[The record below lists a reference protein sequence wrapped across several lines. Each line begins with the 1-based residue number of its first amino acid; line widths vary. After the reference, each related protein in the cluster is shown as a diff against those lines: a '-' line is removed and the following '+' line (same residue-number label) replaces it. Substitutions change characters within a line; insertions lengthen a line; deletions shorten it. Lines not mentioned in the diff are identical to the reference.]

1 MLGVDIVLLTELTRR
16 IGNQVL
22 PLGAPWGAD
31 VVHIGNIALP
41 EGRVLAA
48 GVAVVVFAGLWFL
61 FARTRLGIGMRAAA
75 ADGPTASLM
84 GIRLSRTGA
93 TGWALAGLLAALAGI
108 FLTSFPAP
116 GVSPTVALSAFLAIP
131 AWVLGGFDS
140 VPGAVLGGLIIGLV
154 TSLTVGY
161 ESDLAFLG
169 SGFGEVVPYL
179 VMIIVLLVRPQGLL
193 AARRPSVS
201 DLPRRIGLAVLLL
214 GRARA
219 APGPRELLAP
229 TGAVRDGRRHRC
241 RRSDPAGRR
250 RRSAVPRARGVR
262 GHRGLRLRLGH
273 VGLHPDAR
281 RRRPA
286 PRGRARARRRG
297 RGPRRLRVLARREPA
312 PWRLPRA
319 GHPRPGV
326 PGAAPSAQP
335 RPVDGGL
342 HRALGGAVHGRRLQL
357 QQQEPRLP
365 RHRGRG
371 VPGAAPA
378 LVPVPRPHAAG
389 RLAGRRNLRTSRT
402 GRAWAN
408 LRDSETAAAAMGIAV
423 ARHKASAF
431 VVSSGYA
438 GLAGA
443 LLALA
448 YGRLSPTFQP
458 HTVGRLPGHDRAG
471 RARLRGRGRPRRA
484 VRHGPAAGAGAVQQ
498 FAAVPGR
505 AGLRGTRPR
514 DAVPAAVRRGDHP
527 RPALPPRRH
536 RRSRPPS
543 P

>member
-1 MLGVDIVLLTELTRR
+1 MSYFLSQVLNGLSYGLVLSLIAAGFAIVFTSTGVLNFAHGSIVLLGAYLVAVTQPTIGFWPAVVVGIVGAAVAGVLVNALLVRHLADPNPGTAAILMLGVDIVLLTELTRR

-193 AARRPSVS
+193 GSK
-201 DLPRRIGLAVLLL
+201 
-214 GRARA
+214 
-219 APGPRELLAP
+219 E
-229 TGAVRDGRRHRC
+229 AVR
-241 RRSDPAGRR
+241 A
-250 RRSAVPRARGVR
+250 
-262 GHRGLRLRLGH
+262 
-273 VGLHPDAR
+273 
-281 RRRPA
+281 
-286 PRGRARARRRG
+286 
-297 RGPRRLRVLARREPA
+297 
-312 PWRLPRA
+312 
-319 GHPRPGV
+319 
-326 PGAAPSAQP
+326 
-335 RPVDGGL
+335 
-342 HRALGGAVHGRRLQL
+342 
-357 QQQEPRLP
+357 
-365 RHRGRG
+365 
-371 VPGAAPA
+371 
-378 LVPVPRPHAAG
+378 
-389 RLAGRRNLRTSRT
+389 
-402 GRAWAN
+402 
-408 LRDSETAAAAMGIAV
+408 
-423 ARHKASAF
+423 
-431 VVSSGYA
+431 
-438 GLAGA
+438 
-443 LLALA
+443 
-448 YGRLSPTFQP
+448 
-458 HTVGRLPGHDRAG
+458 
-471 RARLRGRGRPRRA
+471 
-484 VRHGPAAGAGAVQQ
+484 
-498 FAAVPGR
+498 
-505 AGLRGTRPR
+505 
-514 DAVPAAVRRGDHP
+514 
-527 RPALPPRRH
+527 
-536 RRSRPPS
+536 
-543 P
+543 